1 MWAEITLI
9 ENTKLACSTATVCPL
24 LGRQWSNHN
33 TTARIIISPSQASA
47 GKIII
52 SANVRLIADRN

>member
-9 ENTKLACSTATVCPL
+9 ENTKLACSTVCPL

-52 SANVRLIADRN
+52 SANVRLIADSN